1 MDDKQVKLIIER
13 LKQRIQKANEL
24 FLTNIGENIKKLK
37 KLKPSDA
44 QKLIQILKYGG
55 NYEDMIKKISK
66 QTKMNVDDI
75 DKIFSAFAKKDA
87 EVFGK
92 EFYEYRNIPYK
103 QYKDNMPLVKQ
114 TEALSNMVKNEVY
127 NFSRTNV
134 LGYTIR
140 DKEGNEIFKGLRE
153 VYNDLLDEAFLN
165 VGQGKESFDQAMRSI
180 LKSIG
185 QSGLKTLEYES
196 GRSVRL
202 DSAITMHLRSR
213 LTELHNENQKI
224 IGEQFDADGVEI
236 SVHLNPAPDHED
248 AQGHLFYLDEY
259 EKLQKDGV
267 AKDVNGKEIDLHRTL
282 KDGDSA
288 DTFRPIGEYNCYH
301 YEFRIIVG
309 ISDPNYTE
317 EQLQKIIQDNKN
329 GFEFEGKHYTNYEGE
344 QLQRKLETAIREQKD
359 IQILGRSSNDMTMVD
374 DADKKIK
381 VLTNK
386 YNDLSKISGLKPKT
400 KRMSVSGY
408 RSSIRVMNSKGN

>member
-1 MDDKQVKLIIER
+1 MLMNDKQVQLIIER
-13 LKQRIQKANEL
+13 LKERIQKANEL

-55 NYEDMIKKISK
+55 KYEDMIKKISK
-66 QTKMNVDDI
+66 YSQMNVDDI
-75 DKIFSAFAKKDA
+75 DKIFSEFAKKDMDN
-87 EVFGK
+87 FNK
-92 EFYEYRNIPYK
+92 QFYEYRNIPYR
-103 QYKDNMPLVKQ
+103 QYKDNLPIKQQ
-114 TEALSNMVKNEVY
+114 TEALANMVKNEVY

-134 LGYTIR
+134 LGYTIK
-140 DKEGNEIFKGLRE
+140 DNQGNEIFKGLRE
-153 VYNDLLDEAFLN
+153 TYNDLLDTAFLN
-165 VGQGKESFDQAMRSI
+165 VGQGKETFDQALRSI
-180 LKSIG
+180 LKDIG
-185 QSGLKTLEYES
+185 QSGLKTLDYES
-196 GRSVRL
+196 GRSIRL

-224 IGEQFDADGVEI
+224 IGEQYDADGVEI
-236 SVHLNPAPDHED
+236 SVHLNPAPDHEE
-248 AQGHLFYLDEY
+248 AQGHIFRLDEY

-309 ISDPNYTE
+309 VNDPEYSE
-317 EQLQKIIQDNKN
+317 EQLQKIIQDNKD
-329 GFEFEGKHYTNYEGE
+329 GFEFEGKKYTMYEGE

-359 IQILGRSSNDMTMVD
+359 IQILGRASNDKTMID

-381 VLTNK
+381 ILTNK
-386 YNDLSKISGLKPKT
+386 YNDLSKASGLKPKV
-400 KRMSVSGY
+400 KRMSVSEY
-408 RSSIRVMNSKGN
+408 RSSIRVNNR